1 MAGSDKVTHQF
12 MKLIVGQILCG
23 SNTGDSFK
31 NIPVLVITQGQLL
44 FNDVNNRQFFPIHI
58 IVEG

>member
-31 NIPVLVITQGQLL
+31 NIPVLIITQG
-44 FNDVNNRQFFPIHI
+44 
-58 IVEG
+58 